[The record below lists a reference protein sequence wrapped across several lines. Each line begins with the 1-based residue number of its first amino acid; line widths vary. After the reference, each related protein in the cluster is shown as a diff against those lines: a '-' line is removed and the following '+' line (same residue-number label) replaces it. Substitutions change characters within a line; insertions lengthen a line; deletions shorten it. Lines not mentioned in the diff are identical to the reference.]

1 MSYCLNPKCSNPPDP
16 MNTKGI
22 ICRNCGS
29 KLLLQDRYRVVRP
42 LSMGG
47 FGQTFEVDDR
57 GTLKVLKVLN
67 PARFSD
73 PRSKQKVVS
82 LFQQEAEVL
91 SQLHHSGIPKV
102 DSDGYFPFWPKDS
115 QEPLH
120 CLVMEKIDGL
130 NLQEWLEGQ
139 GNQPITP
146 VQALNWLKQL
156 AEILEQVH
164 QKQYFH
170 RDIKPPNIM
179 LRPDGQLVLIDF
191 GAVRELTQTYLQQ
204 QNVTGTVIGTPGYTP
219 PEQMHGRAV
228 PQSDFFALGR
238 TFVHLLTGRH
248 PLDLHENPQTGKLIW
263 RNSVPHI
270 SKSWVDLIYKLLGR
284 SLADFIDELM
294 EPSWKKRPK
303 NTRVILKRLKKIFRA
318 PLVELAAGAAVLFV
332 VGATGAYWYLTG
344 VNGCSKIWLRS
355 FPTGDNLSCGEEI
368 LVGDPVPEKQQGVN
382 AFAAGKYQQAVPMLE
397 KAWEKQHDPETLIY
411 LNNAR
416 LAAQNVEAHTI
427 AIAAPINN
435 QSLNSL
441 DTAQELLRGVAQ
453 VQDEVN
459 RKRKT
464 NDPGLKVLI
473 ANDFNDPAK
482 GKDIAQTLVSKG
494 DVLAVIGHFASD
506 VTLKALPV
514 YQQQNVVII
523 SPGSTSEDL
532 STAPNSNQVFFR
544 TVPTTSVNG
553 QALAS
558 YLLNQARQQTAAVF
572 FDPTSNFSSSLRDQ
586 FRINF
591 SGGGGQV
598 VKEFYL
604 SDPLL
609 QASTAID
616 QARQQGATALVILPD
631 ANINPRTFEKAS
643 KLIKANQGRYWIM
656 GGNTLYSPK
665 TLEFTGQ
672 EALKRLV
679 LVVPWHHLSSPNP
692 EFAQAA
698 QKLWGGEVSS
708 RTALAYDAASAL
720 ITVLEKLPHPSRT
733 RVQKA
738 LADPAFQATGATG
751 IVSFKA
757 NGNRKEPVVEWV
769 KVVPSKCS
777 LYGFRFIPVNY
788 SIASL
793 GRCKNKG

>member
-1 MSYCLNPKCSNPPDP
+1 L
-16 MNTKGI
+16 G
-22 ICRNCGS
+22 G
-29 KLLLQDRYRVVRP
+29 
-42 LSMGG
+42 GG
-47 FGQTFEVDDR
+47 FGETFEVDEQ
-57 GTLKVLKVLN
+57 GILKVLKVLN

-73 PRSKQKVVS
+73 PKSKRKVVS

-102 DSDGYFPFWPKDS
+102 DSDGYFAFWPQNS

-120 CLVMEKIDGL
+120 CLVMEKIDGS

-139 GNQPITP
+139 GDQPITP

-156 AEILEQVH
+156 AEILDQVH

-170 RDIKPPNIM
+170 RDIKPANIM
-179 LRPDGQLVLIDF
+179 LRPNGQLVLIDF
-191 GAVRELTQTYLQQ
+191 GAVRELTQTYLHQ
-204 QNVTGTVIGTPGYTP
+204 QNATGTMIGSVGYAP
-219 PEQMHGRAV
+219 PEQLRGKAV

-238 TFVHLLTGRH
+238 TFVHLLTGKH
-248 PLDLHENPQTGKLIW
+248 PIELPEDLQIEDKLVW
-263 RNSVPHI
+263 RDKAPHI
-270 SKSWVDLIYKLLGR
+270 SNSWVDVIYKLLGR

-303 NTRVILKRLKKIFRA
+303 NTRVILERLKKILRA

-738 LADPAFQATGATG
+738 LADPNFQATGATG

>member
-1 MSYCLNPKCSNPPDP
+1 
-16 MNTKGI
+16 
-22 ICRNCGS
+22 
-29 KLLLQDRYRVVRP
+29 
-42 LSMGG
+42 MGG

-303 NTRVILKRLKKIFRA
+303 STRVILKRLKKILRA

-332 VGATGAYWYLTG
+332 VGVTGIYWYLTG

-355 FPTGDNLSCGEEI
+355 FSTGDNLSCGEEI
-368 LVGDPVPEKQQGVN
+368 LVRESTVPEKQQGVN
-382 AFAAGKYQQAVPMLE
+382 AFAAGQYQQAVPMLE
-397 KAWEKQHDPETLIY
+397 QAWKKQYDPETLIY

-416 LAAQNVEAHTI
+416 LAAQNTEAHTI
-427 AIAAPINN
+427 AVAAPINEK
-435 QSLNSL
+435 SL
-441 DTAQELLRGVAQ
+441 DTAYEILRGVAQ
-453 VQDEVN
+453 AQDEFNRN
-459 RKRKT
+459 RK
-464 NDPGLKVLI
+464 PGQLGLKVLI
-473 ANDFNDPAK
+473 ANDNNDPDQGKAIAK
-482 GKDIAQTLVSKG
+482 ALVSKRDILG
-494 DVLAVIGHFASD
+494 VIGHYASE
-506 VTLKALPV
+506 VTLAAVPV
-514 YQQQNVVII
+514 YEQHQLVSI

-532 STAPNSNQVFFR
+532 SNKSPFFFR
-544 TVPTTSVNG
+544 TTSSDRNTA
-553 QALAS
+553 QALAN
-558 YLLNQARQQTAAVF
+558 YLITQAQQRRVAIF
-572 FDPTSNFSSSLRDQ
+572 YNPQSNYSKSIYSEFHRSFTLT
-586 FRINF
+586 
-591 SGGGGQV
+591 GGQV
-598 VKEFYL
+598 VKEFDL
-604 SDPLL
+604 SVSSFRADV
-609 QASTAID
+609 AID
-616 QARQQGATALVILPD
+616 QAQKQGATALVLLPD
-631 ANINPRTFEKAS
+631 GQTSRNTFRNA
-643 KLIKANQGRYWIM
+643 LQVITANQSRYWM
-656 GGNTLYSPK
+656 VGGDTLYGPE
-665 TLEFTGQ
+665 TLQQRVTPD
-672 EALKRLV
+672 ALSRLV
-679 LVVPWHHLSSPNP
+679 LAVHWHRLSSPNEKFP
-692 EFAQAA
+692 PVAKE
-698 QKLWGGEVSS
+698 LWRGDVSW
-708 RTALAYDAASAL
+708 RTALAYDATSAL
-720 ITVLEKLPHPSRT
+720 IAALEQLPQNRT
-733 RVQKA
+733 GVQKA
-738 LADPAFQATGATG
+738 LAASTFKATGATG
-751 IVSFKA
+751 VISFRSSGDR
-757 NGNRKEPVVEWV
+757 NEFVKELV
-769 KVVPSKCS
+769 KVVPSSCS
-777 LYGFRFIPVNY
+777 PDGLIFVPVSDKAEN
-788 SIASL
+788 L
-793 GRCKNKG
+793 EDCRKKQ